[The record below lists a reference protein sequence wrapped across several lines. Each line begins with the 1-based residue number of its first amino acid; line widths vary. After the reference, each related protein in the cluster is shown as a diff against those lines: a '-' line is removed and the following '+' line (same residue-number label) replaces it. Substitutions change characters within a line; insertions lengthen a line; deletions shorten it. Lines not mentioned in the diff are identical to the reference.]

1 MNFGLGCLAGVG
13 SMAFLALS
21 LTSQEPTKEQIGY
34 TYQQLKEM
42 KAECE
47 KDLPRST
54 ECSIVVYYLPQ
65 AELGKTE

>member
-13 SMAFLALS
+13 SMAFLALN
-21 LTSQEPTKEQIGY
+21 LTHQEPTKQQIGY

-42 KAECE
+42 KASCE
-47 KDLPRST
+47 KDLPRSA

-65 AELGKTE
+65 AELEKTE

>member
-1 MNFGLGCLAGVG
+1 MKFGTGWLAGVLV
-13 SMAFLALS
+13 MS
-21 LTSQEPTKEQIGY
+21 LFSIFIVQGEPTKQQIGY

-54 ECSIVVYYLPQ
+54 ECSITVYYLPQ
-65 AELGKTE
+65 AEQLEK